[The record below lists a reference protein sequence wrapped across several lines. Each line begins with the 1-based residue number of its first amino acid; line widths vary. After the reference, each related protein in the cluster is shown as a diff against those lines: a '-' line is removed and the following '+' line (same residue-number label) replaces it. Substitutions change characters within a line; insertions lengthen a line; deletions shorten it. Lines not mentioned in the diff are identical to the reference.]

1 MTILSEMLKQRL
13 SELNVEPPVYDGE
26 LPSPELGAT
35 ENARRDQA
43 YREWIE
49 NLSWHDFLAVF
60 VREQE
65 EWEKGLIEENPR
77 PTP

>member
-49 NLSWHDFLAVF
+49 NLSWHDF
-60 VREQE
+60 
-65 EWEKGLIEENPR
+65 
-77 PTP
+77 